1 MKKPSAPTVE
11 QQFIEHLKSEI
22 AYLRGDNAFL
32 KGKCERLE
40 LAVLQPK
47 GIDHF
52 WEKPAPIE
60 SVKTEAQ
67 AKFSSWVRA
76 QQDWNSL
83 TEEEQLKRLGGT
95 Q

>member
-1 MKKPSAPTVE
+1 MKKSSAPTVE

-47 GIDHF
+47 GIETF
-52 WEKPAPIE
+52 SVAPIE
-60 SVKTEAQ
+60 HVKVEARP
-67 AKFSSWVRA
+67 KVSSWRTA
-76 QQDWNSL
+76 EAEFNSL
-83 TEEEQLKRLGGT
+83 SDEEKQKRLDGGI

>member
-1 MKKPSAPTVE
+1 MPSKPKDYADA
-11 QQFIEHLKSEI
+11 FIEHLKSEI

-47 GIDHF
+47 GI
-52 WEKPAPIE
+52 ETLRTAPIE
-60 SVKTEAQ
+60 NVKVEAQ
-67 AKFSSWVRA
+67 NKVTAFQRDKDWWNGLSEKQ
-76 QQDWNSL
+76 QQDIL
-83 TEEEQLKRLGGT
+83 DGRT

>member
-1 MKKPSAPTVE
+1 MKKSFAPTVE

-47 GIDHF
+47 GIETF
-52 WEKPAPIE
+52 TSAPIE
-60 SVKTEAQ
+60 HVKVEARP
-67 AKFSSWVRA
+67 KVSSWRTA
-76 QQDWNSL
+76 EAEWNNLSEDEQQ
-83 TEEEQLKRLGGT
+83 QRLGGT

>member
-1 MKKPSAPTVE
+1 MKKSSAPTVE

-22 AYLRGDNAFL
+22 VYLRSDNAFL

-47 GIDHF
+47 CIETF
-52 WEKPAPIE
+52 SVAPIE
-60 SVKTEAQ
+60 HVKMEARP
-67 AKFSSWVRA
+67 KVSSWRTA
-76 QQDWNSL
+76 EAEWNNLSEDEQQ
-83 TEEEQLKRLGGT
+83 KRLGGT